1 MRQVTN
7 GLPRYKW
14 EIDSRNRL
22 FLSRLRVLCQ
32 TLFHVEQRSWSAG
45 HEFSL
50 VTNVPR
56 GTVVV
61 QVEIE
66 GWCAVFIFAQEH
78 LF

>member
-14 EIDSRNRL
+14 EIDGRNRL
-22 FLSRLRVLCQ
+22 FLLWLWVLCQ
-32 TLFHVEQRSWSAG
+32 TLFHVEHWSWSAG

-50 VTNVPR
+50 VTDVPR